1 MVITIC
7 GSIQFIEK
15 MKEIQ
20 KILEDKGHQ
29 VFIPTSAETGQT
41 KEWWN
46 ALRIENP
53 KEFLQ
58 IKGDRMRGHFQKI
71 IDSDAIL
78 VLNYDKNGVKD
89 YIGGNTL
96 MEMALA
102 WHLSKKIFL
111 LSAIPKELSY
121 EEEIF
126 GMNPIILGS
135 HFDQIA

>member
-1 MVITIC
+1 
-7 GSIQFIEK
+7 
-15 MKEIQ
+15 MKEVQ
-20 KILEDKGHQ
+20 KTLENKGHQ

-46 ALRIENP
+46 ALRIEDL
-53 KEFLQ
+53 KEFLK

-71 IDSDAIL
+71 IESDAIL
-78 VLNYDKNGVKD
+78 VLNYDKNGVSD

-111 LSAIPKELSY
+111 INPIPKELSY

-126 GMNPIILGS
+126 GMNPIVVGS
-135 HFDQIA
+135 DFEDIS